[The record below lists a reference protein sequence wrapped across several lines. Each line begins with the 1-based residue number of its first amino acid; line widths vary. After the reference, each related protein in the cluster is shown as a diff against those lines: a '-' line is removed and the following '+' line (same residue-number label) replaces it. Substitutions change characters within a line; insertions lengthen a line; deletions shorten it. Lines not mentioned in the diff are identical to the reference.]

1 MKLTNGGKGWEGIP
15 EGEVANEK
23 ETCDKT
29 WSPRLASQPRLCWV
43 VCLRCN
49 GVPLGLQEEHPRHFW
64 VSPFATSSAC
74 LLRQAGGSPTWAKA
88 PPPGCWP
95 AEVGWHTSLQHS
107 SSWYICSSN
116 SWDSRCSSRSVRPL
130 IISSGVFINLGK
142 RR

>member
-1 MKLTNGGKGWEGIP
+1 MVERGGKEFQR
-15 EGEVANEK
+15 ERLQTRRRRV
-23 ETCDKT
+23 TT

-49 GVPLGLQEEHPRHFW
+49 GVPLGLQEERPRHFW

-88 PPPGCWP
+88 PPPSCWP